1 MNTAQGQRDYCSR
14 GVRILL
20 ANWFKYGKKQASFVD
35 FGADCER
42 KRGVLRAEN
51 MRVKIC
57 KLAKTGDFAGINSG
71 GCKY

>member
-1 MNTAQGQRDYCSR
+1 MAKNR
-14 GVRILL
+14 LL
-20 ANWFKYGKKQASFVD
+20 FVD

-51 MRVKIC
+51 TRVKIC
-57 KLAKTGDFAGINSG
+57 KSAETGDFAGINSG